1 MKYLSRQTYRI
12 DIKQEVRQM
21 MGAHKDRIYRT
32 NREGEYKI
40 TMFIV
45 FQRQFLRWMSQRADS
60 VKLESKLLKR
70 NIDMKRY
77 SEFIELIE
85 KF

>member
-1 MKYLSRQTYRI
+1 M
-12 DIKQEVRQM
+12 D
-21 MGAHKDRIYRT
+21 AHKDHLYRT

-45 FQRQFLRWMSQRADS
+45 FQRQFLRWMNQRADS

-77 SEFIELIE
+77 SEFIVLIE
-85 KF
+85 KFKKYKSKVKRYGQQSKNK